1 MGDPII
7 RTGVGRRTRV
17 TQREIGPNHAE
28 IGLIF
33 TPYADVV
40 VEAPEESSS
49 ESSTF
54 AQHNG
59 PFTRYERRVAR
70 RADGGATE
78 TTTWSV
84 DIPWF
89 WWMFTPLIGRH
100 FARRTHRDKRPWWAP
115 PQELNER
122 EVLVLALLAA
132 ASMASAFIN
141 TLFTQTVTYAAEAF
155 DVGEQGQGIAGAI
168 VRFGIIIAIPLAVL
182 GDRIGRRRIIVG
194 LAWVAPLVAALGALA
209 PNFWLLTANQTI
221 ARPLGLALDVA
232 LLVVAVEEMPK
243 NARAYGLSILALAS
257 GLGAGIAVLALP
269 LADAGEDGWRIIY
282 VVSLVWLVVAARLTR
297 RLSET
302 TRFTKHKVEGSRR
315 KKTRKT
321 GSHAPRTLKARGV
334 RVGGRFRTQGV
345 ILVVAFLG
353 NVFLATASIFQ
364 NRYLKDVRGYS
375 AALVAAFTL
384 FTTIPSAL
392 GLVFGGR
399 LADDYG
405 RRLIAATCIPV
416 GAMMIAL
423 SFVAEG
429 PLMWLCAVVG
439 GVFAATAYPAMAV
452 YRGELSPTAKRQTS
466 SFLVTVSA
474 LLGGSVGLIA
484 GGTLIDHHWS
494 YGTVMLMFSSVSVVI
509 AVMVWVFYPE
519 TAHRELE
526 ELNPEDAV

>member
-1 MGDPII
+1 MSDPII
-7 RTGVGRRTRV
+7 RTGIGRRTRV
-17 TQREIGPNHAE
+17 TEREIGPNHAE

-33 TPYADVV
+33 TPYADIV
-40 VEAPEESSS
+40 VESAGAAGEETSSGTA
-49 ESSTF
+49 TF

-59 PFTRYERRVAR
+59 PFTRYERTITR
-70 RADGGATE
+70 RDDGGAKE

-100 FARRTHRDKRPWWAP
+100 FAHRTHRTKRPWWAP

-155 DVGEQGQGIAGAI
+155 DVGEQGQGVAGAI
-168 VRFGIIIAIPLAVL
+168 VRIGIIIAIPLAVL
-182 GDRIGRRRIIVG
+182 GDRLGRRRIIVV

-269 LADAGEDGWRIIY
+269 LADAGDDGWRIIY

-297 RLSET
+297 RLAET
-302 TRFTKHKVEGSRR
+302 TRFTRHVTERTTKGSRCE
-315 KKTRKT
+315 KARKT
-321 GSHAPRTLKARGV
+321 GTYTPKTL
-334 RVGGRFRTQGV
+334 RVQGV
-345 ILVVAFLG
+345 ILTVAFLG

-375 AALVAAFTL
+375 AVLVATFTL
-384 FTTIPSAL
+384 LTTFPSAL

-405 RRLIAATCIPV
+405 RRVVAATCIPI
-416 GAMMIAL
+416 GALMIAM
-423 SFVAEG
+423 SFVADG
-429 PLMWLCAVVG
+429 VLMWVCAIVG

-474 LLGGSVGLIA
+474 LLGGSVGLIV

-509 AVMVWVFYPE
+509 AALVWVFYPE

-526 ELNPEDAV
+526 ELNPQDAV

>member
-1 MGDPII
+1 MGRPDI
-7 RTGVGRRTRV
+7 RTDRGRRIRV
-17 TQREIGPNHAE
+17 TTREIGPND
-28 IGLIF
+28 
-33 TPYADVV
+33 ADFSSILEPHSDIV
-40 VEAPEESSS
+40 VESVGSTSADTT
-49 ESSTF
+49 TF

-59 PFTRYERRVAR
+59 PFTTYERVVTR
-70 RADGGATE
+70 RTDGAAHE

-89 WWMFTPLIGRH
+89 WWMFTPLISRH
-100 FARRTHRDKRPWWAP
+100 FARHERRAKSTWWAP
-115 PQELNER
+115 PQELNQR
-122 EVLVLALLAA
+122 EVLVLSLLAA

-155 DVGEQGQGIAGAI
+155 NVGEQGQGVAAAI
-168 VRFGIIIAIPLAVL
+168 VRFGIVVAIPIAVL
-182 GDRIGRRRIIVG
+182 GDRIGRRRIIVS
-194 LAWVAPLVAALGALA
+194 LAWIAPVIAALGALA
-209 PNFWLLTANQTI
+209 PSFWLLTANQTI

-257 GLGAGIAVLALP
+257 GLGAGIAVIALP
-269 LADAGEDGWRIIY
+269 LADAGENGWRIIY
-282 VVSLVWLVVAARLTR
+282 VVSLIWLVVAARLTR

-302 TRFTKHKVEGSRR
+302 TRFTRHRSAGSHEGSRCGI
-315 KKTRKT
+315 TRKT
-321 GSHAPRTLKARGV
+321 GNSTPRTLNV
-334 RVGGRFRTQGV
+334 QGV
-345 ILVVAFLG
+345 ILLVAFLG

-375 AALVAAFTL
+375 AVLVAAFTL
-384 FTTIPSAL
+384 LTTTPSAL

-399 LADDYG
+399 LADVYG
-405 RRLIAATCIPV
+405 RRVVAATCIPV
-416 GAMMIAL
+416 GALLIAM
-423 SFVAEG
+423 SFVFDG
-429 PLMWLCAVVG
+429 PLMWVCAVTG

-474 LLGGSVGLIA
+474 LLGGSAGLIV

-494 YGTVMLMFSSVSVVI
+494 YGTVMLTFSSVSLVI
-509 AVMVWVFYPE
+509 AALVWFFYPE

-526 ELNPEDAV
+526 ELNPQDAP

>member
-17 TQREIGPNHAE
+17 THREIGPND
-28 IGLIF
+28 
-33 TPYADVV
+33 ADFSSILEPHSDIV
-40 VEAPEESSS
+40 VESAGSTSADTT
-49 ESSTF
+49 TF

-59 PFTRYERRVAR
+59 PFTTYERVVTR
-70 RADGGATE
+70 RADGAAHE

-89 WWMFTPLIGRH
+89 WWMFTPLISRH
-100 FARRTHRDKRPWWAP
+100 FARHERRAKSTWWAP
-115 PQELNER
+115 PQELNQR
-122 EVLVLALLAA
+122 EVLVLSLLAA

-155 DVGEQGQGIAGAI
+155 NVGEQGQGVAAAI
-168 VRFGIIIAIPLAVL
+168 VRFGIVVAIPIAVL
-182 GDRIGRRRIIVG
+182 GDRIGRRRIIVS
-194 LAWVAPLVAALGALA
+194 LAWIAPVIAALGALA
-209 PNFWLLTANQTI
+209 PSFWLLTANQTI

-269 LADAGEDGWRIIY
+269 LADAGENGWRIIY
-282 VVSLVWLVVAARLTR
+282 VVSLVWLVVAARLPR

-302 TRFTKHKVEGSRR
+302 TRFTKHKVEGSRCE
-315 KKTRKT
+315 KTRKT
-321 GSHAPRTLKARGV
+321 GSHAPRTLQGNV
-334 RVGGRFRTQGV
+334 RTQGV

-384 FTTIPSAL
+384 VTTIPSAL

-416 GAMMIAL
+416 GALMIAL

>member
-7 RTGVGRRTRV
+7 RAGNGRKMRV
-17 TQREIGPNHAE
+17 TRREIAPNHPE
-28 IGLIF
+28 ISSIF
-33 TPYADVV
+33 TPYTDVTA
-40 VEAPEESSS
+40 EIAEETSSD
-49 ESSTF
+49 EMRF

-70 RADGGATE
+70 RADGGASE

-155 DVGEQGQGIAGAI
+155 DVGEQGQGVAAAV

-182 GDRIGRRRIIVG
+182 GDRIGRRRIIVA
-194 LAWVAPLVAALGALA
+194 LAWVAPLIAALGALA

-269 LADAGEDGWRIIY
+269 LADAGDNGWRVIY
-282 VVSLVWLVVAARLTR
+282 VVSLVWLVVAARLTK

-302 TRFTKHKVEGSRR
+302 TRFTRHVVREGSRCE
-315 KKTRKT
+315 KARKT
-321 GSHAPRTLKARGV
+321 GNSTPKTLV
-334 RVGGRFRTQGV
+334 RTQGV
-345 ILVVAFLG
+345 ILIVAFLG

-375 AALVAAFTL
+375 AVLVAAFTL
-384 FTTIPSAL
+384 FTTVPSAL

-405 RRLIAATCIPV
+405 RRFVAATCIPI
-416 GAMMIAL
+416 GALMIAL

-474 LLGGSVGLIA
+474 LLGGSIGLIV

-494 YGTVMLMFSSVSVVI
+494 YGTVMLMFSLVSVVI
-509 AVMVWVFYPE
+509 AALVWAFYPE

-526 ELNPEDAV
+526 ELNPQDAD

>member
-1 MGDPII
+1 MGDPIN

-17 TQREIGPNHAE
+17 TQREIGPKHAE
-28 IGLIF
+28 IDLIF
-33 TPYADVV
+33 TPYADVM

-49 ESSTF
+49 DSSAF

-70 RADGGATE
+70 RADGGASE

-84 DIPWF
+84 DIQWF

-168 VRFGIIIAIPLAVL
+168 VRLGIIIAIPLAVL

-282 VVSLVWLVVAARLTR
+282 VVSLVWLAVAARLTR

-302 TRFTKHKVEGSRR
+302 NRFTKHKDSRCE
-315 KKTRKT
+315 KTRKT
-321 GSHAPRTLKARGV
+321 GNCTPRTLRANI
-334 RVGGRFRTQGV
+334 RVQGV

-353 NVFLATASIFQ
+353 NVFLATASVFQ

-375 AALVAAFTL
+375 AALVAAFAL
-384 FTTIPSAL
+384 VTTIPSAL

-405 RRLIAATCIPV
+405 RRLIAATCVPV
-416 GAMMIAL
+416 GALMIAL

-429 PLMWLCAVVG
+429 PLMWLCAVIG

-474 LLGGSVGLIA
+474 LMGGSLGLIV

-509 AVMVWVFYPE
+509 AAMVWVFYPE

-526 ELNPEDAV
+526 ELNPEDAT

>member
-1 MGDPII
+1 MGDPSI
-7 RTGVGRRTRV
+7 RRGFGARIRV
-17 TQREIGPNHAE
+17 TRREIGPNHPE
-28 IGLIF
+28 IGALSS
-33 TPYADVV
+33 PYADVV
-40 VEAPEESSS
+40 IEHADEEGSVDCA
-49 ESSTF
+49 TF
-54 AQHNG
+54 TQHNG
-59 PFTRYERRVAR
+59 PFGSYNRVVER
-70 RADGGATE
+70 RADGSARE

-89 WWMFTPLIGRH
+89 WWMFTPLISRH
-100 FARRTHRDKRPWWAP
+100 FKHRTHRDKRPWWAP

-155 DVGEQGQGIAGAI
+155 DVGEQGQGIAAAV

-182 GDRIGRRRIIVG
+182 GDRIGRRRIIVA
-194 LAWVAPLVAALGALA
+194 LAWIAPLIAALGALA
-209 PNFWLLTANQTI
+209 PSFWLLTANQTV

-269 LADAGEDGWRIIY
+269 LADAGENGWRIIY

-297 RLSET
+297 RLAET
-302 TRFTKHKVEGSRR
+302 TRFTRHLVESSRKISRR
-315 KKTRKT
+315 KYAQKPHLRAPKT
-321 GSHAPRTLKARGV
+321 LGV
-334 RVGGRFRTQGV
+334 QGV
-345 ILVVAFLG
+345 ILLVAFLG

-384 FTTIPSAL
+384 VTTIPSAI

-405 RRLIAATCIPV
+405 RRVVAATCIPV
-416 GAMMIAL
+416 GALMIAL
-423 SFVAEG
+423 SFTTEG
-429 PLMWLCAVVG
+429 PLMWLCAIVG

-452 YRGELSPTAKRQTS
+452 YRGELAPTAKRQTS

-474 LLGGSVGLIA
+474 LLGGSLGLIV

-494 YGTVMLMFSSVSVVI
+494 YGTVMLTFASVSVVI
-509 AVMVWVFYPE
+509 AALVWVFYPE

-526 ELNPEDAV
+526 ELNPQDAPDAP

>member
-7 RTGVGRRTRV
+7 HTGFGRKTRV
-17 TQREIGPNHAE
+17 TTREIGPNHDE
-28 IGLIF
+28 ISTIF
-33 TPYADVV
+33 APYVDVV
-40 VEAPEESSS
+40 VETSGEEDSSGAA
-49 ESSTF
+49 TF

-59 PFTRYERRVAR
+59 PFTRYERSVVR
-70 RADGGATE
+70 RNDGGVRE

-100 FARRTHRDKRPWWAP
+100 FAHRTHRDKRPWWAP
-115 PQELNER
+115 PQALNER

-155 DVGEQGQGIAGAI
+155 DVGEQGQGVAGAI

-182 GDRIGRRRIIVG
+182 GDRVGRRRIIVG
-194 LAWVAPLVAALGALA
+194 LAWIAPLVAALGALA

-269 LADAGEDGWRIIY
+269 LADAGDNGWRIIY
-282 VVSLVWLVVAARLTR
+282 VVSLIWLVVAARLTR

-302 TRFTKHKVEGSRR
+302 TRFTRHIEGSLKGSRCE
-315 KKTRKT
+315 KARKT
-321 GSHAPRTLKARGV
+321 GNSTPRTLELGTARV
-334 RVGGRFRTQGV
+334 QGV
-345 ILVVAFLG
+345 ILTVAFLG

-375 AALVAAFTL
+375 AVLVATFTL
-384 FTTIPSAL
+384 LTTIPSAL
-392 GLVFGGR
+392 GLVYGGR

-405 RRLIAATCIPV
+405 RRMVAATCIPI
-416 GAMMIAL
+416 GALMIAL
-423 SFVAEG
+423 SFVADG
-429 PLMWLCAVVG
+429 VLMWVCAIVG

-474 LLGGSVGLIA
+474 LLGGSVGLIV

-509 AVMVWVFYPE
+509 ALLVWFLYPE

-526 ELNPEDAV
+526 ELNPQDAL

>member
-1 MGDPII
+1 MSDPII
-7 RTGVGRRTRV
+7 RTGMGRKMRV
-17 TQREIGPNHAE
+17 TRREIAPNHPE
-28 IGLIF
+28 ISSIF
-33 TPYADVV
+33 TPYTDITA
-40 VEAPEESSS
+40 EIAEESSS
-49 ESSTF
+49 DAARF

-59 PFTRYERRVAR
+59 PFTRYERRVNR
-70 RADGGATE
+70 RADGGASE

-155 DVGEQGQGIAGAI
+155 DVGEQGQGVAAAV

-182 GDRIGRRRIIVG
+182 GDRVGRRRIIVA

-269 LADAGEDGWRIIY
+269 LADAGNNGWRIIY
-282 VVSLVWLVVAARLTR
+282 VVSLVWLVVAARLTK

-302 TRFTKHKVEGSRR
+302 TRFTRHLVREGSRCE
-315 KKTRKT
+315 KARKT
-321 GSHAPRTLKARGV
+321 GNSTPKTL
-334 RVGGRFRTQGV
+334 GRSVVRTQGV

-375 AALVAAFTL
+375 AVLVAAFTL
-384 FTTIPSAL
+384 FTTVPSAL

-405 RRLIAATCIPV
+405 RRFVAATCIPI
-416 GAMMIAL
+416 GALMIAL

-474 LLGGSVGLIA
+474 LLGGSIGLIV

-509 AVMVWVFYPE
+509 AVLVWVFYPE

-526 ELNPEDAV
+526 ELNPQDAV

>member
-1 MGDPII
+1 MA
-7 RTGVGRRTRV
+7 VS
-17 TQREIGPNHAE
+17 
-28 IGLIF
+28 
-33 TPYADVV
+33 TPYAEVV
-40 VEAPEESSS
+40 VEQADEGGSPGR
-49 ESSTF
+49 STF
-54 AQHNG
+54 VQRNG
-59 PFTRYERRVAR
+59 PFGAYRRVVERRD
-70 RADGGATE
+70 DGAVEE
-78 TTTWSV
+78 TTEWSV

-100 FARRTHRDKRPWWAP
+100 FKNRTHSDKRPWWAP
-115 PQELNER
+115 PQELSQR

-168 VRFGIIIAIPLAVL
+168 VRFGIVIAIPLAVL
-182 GDRIGRRRIIVG
+182 GDRIGRRRIIIA
-194 LAWVAPLVAALGALA
+194 LAWIAPIVAALGALA
-209 PNFWLLTANQTI
+209 PNFWILTANQTI

-269 LADAGEDGWRIIY
+269 LADSGDNGWRIIY
-282 VVSLVWLVVAARLTR
+282 VVSLLWLVVAARLTR
-297 RLSET
+297 RLAET
-302 TRFTKHKVEGSRR
+302 TRFTRHIEGSTKGSRKGSRR
-315 KKTRKT
+315 TDVQNLHVR
-321 GSHAPRTLKARGV
+321 APRTL
-334 RVGGRFRTQGV
+334 RVQGV

-353 NVFLATASIFQ
+353 NVFLATASVFQ
-364 NRYLKDVRGYS
+364 NRYLKDVRDYS
-375 AALVAAFTL
+375 AVLVATFTL
-384 FTTIPSAL
+384 VTTTPSAL

-405 RRLIAATCIPV
+405 RRVVASTCIPI
-416 GAMMIAL
+416 GALMIAL
-423 SFVAEG
+423 SFATEG
-429 PLMWLCAVVG
+429 PLMWVCAVVG

-452 YRGELSPTAKRQTS
+452 YRGELAPTAKRQTS

-474 LLGGSVGLIA
+474 LLGGSVGLVV

-494 YGTVMLMFSSVSVVI
+494 YGTVMLTFASVSLVI
-509 AVMVWVFYPE
+509 AGLVWAFYPE

-526 ELNPEDAV
+526 ELNPQDAVDQA

>member
-1 MGDPII
+1 MSEPII
-7 RTGVGRRTRV
+7 RTGVGRKTRLSR
-17 TQREIGPNHAE
+17 REIGPNHAE
-28 IGLIF
+28 IVSIF
-33 TPYADVV
+33 TPYTDVV
-40 VEAPEESSS
+40 VETTTENSAESSA
-49 ESSTF
+49 F
-54 AQHNG
+54 IQRNG

-70 RADGGATE
+70 RADGGASE

-89 WWMFTPLIGRH
+89 WWMFTPLIRRH
-100 FARRTHRDKRPWWAP
+100 FARRAHRDKSPWWAS

-132 ASMASAFIN
+132 ASMASAFVN

-155 DVGEQGQGIAGAI
+155 DVGEQGQGVAGAI
-168 VRFGIIIAIPLAVL
+168 VRLGIIIAIPLAVL
-182 GDRIGRRRIIVG
+182 GDRVGRRRIIVA
-194 LAWVAPLVAALGALA
+194 LAWITPLVAALGALA

-257 GLGAGIAVLALP
+257 GLGAGLAVLVLP
-269 LADAGEDGWRIIY
+269 LADASDDGWRIIY
-282 VVSLVWLVVAARLTR
+282 VVSLVWLVVAVRLTR

-302 TRFTKHKVEGSRR
+302 TRFTRHLVEGSRR
-315 KKTRKT
+315 AKVQNLHLGAPKT
-321 GSHAPRTLKARGV
+321 PRTNLK
-334 RVGGRFRTQGV
+334 TQGV

-353 NVFLATASIFQ
+353 NVFLATASVFQ

-384 FTTIPSAL
+384 VTTVPSAL

-405 RRLIAATCIPV
+405 RRLVAAACIPV
-416 GAMMIAL
+416 GALMIAL
-423 SFVAEG
+423 SFVAQG
-429 PLMWLCAVVG
+429 PLMWTCAIIG

-474 LLGGSVGLIA
+474 LLGGSIGLVV
-484 GGTLIDHHWS
+484 GGTLIDRDWS

-526 ELNPEDAV
+526 ELNPQDAL

>member
-1 MGDPII
+1 MSDPII
-7 RTGVGRRTRV
+7 RTGVGHKTRV
-17 TQREIGPNHAE
+17 TRREIGPNDAE
-28 IGLIF
+28 IVTIF

-40 VEAPEESSS
+40 VEASAESSS

-59 PFTRYERRVAR
+59 PFTRYERRVTR
-70 RADGGATE
+70 RPDGGASE

-100 FARRTHRDKRPWWAP
+100 FARRTHRDRRPWWAP

-155 DVGEQGQGIAGAI
+155 DVGEQGQGVAGAI

-182 GDRIGRRRIIVG
+182 GDRIGRRRIIVA

-269 LADAGEDGWRIIY
+269 LADAGDDGWRIIY

-302 TRFTKHKVEGSRR
+302 TRFTKHKDSRCE
-315 KKTRKT
+315 KTRKT
-321 GSHAPRTLKARGV
+321 GNYTPRTLKARTLKKN
-334 RVGGRFRTQGV
+334 FRTRGV

-375 AALVAAFTL
+375 AVLVAAFTL
-384 FTTIPSAL
+384 VTTIPSAL

-405 RRLIAATCIPV
+405 RRLVAATCIPV
-416 GAMMIAL
+416 GALMIAL

-429 PLMWLCAVVG
+429 PLMWMCAVVG

-474 LLGGSVGLIA
+474 LLGGSVGLIV

-526 ELNPEDAV
+526 ELNPQDSL

>member
-1 MGDPII
+1 MGDPSI
-7 RTGVGRRTRV
+7 RGGFGTRLRV
-17 TQREIGPNHAE
+17 TRRELAPNHPEIGVAA
-28 IGLIF
+28 
-33 TPYADVV
+33 TPYADVMTE
-40 VEAPEESSS
+40 EALEDNSSGRAI
-49 ESSTF
+49 F
-54 AQHNG
+54 AQRNG
-59 PFTRYERRVAR
+59 PFGTYERIVER
-70 RADGGATE
+70 RSDGGLNE

-89 WWMFTPLIGRH
+89 WWMFTPAIRRH
-100 FARRTHRDKRPWWAP
+100 FKNRTHRDKRPWWAP
-115 PQELNER
+115 PQELNQR

-155 DVGEQGQGIAGAI
+155 DVGEQGQGVAGAV
-168 VRFGIIIAIPLAVL
+168 VRFGIVIAIPLAVL
-182 GDRIGRRRIIVG
+182 GDRIGRRRIIIA
-194 LAWVAPLVAALGALA
+194 LAWIAPLFAALGALA
-209 PNFWLLTANQTI
+209 PNFWILTANQTI

-269 LADAGEDGWRIIY
+269 LADTGANGWRIIY
-282 VVSLVWLVVAARLTR
+282 VVSLLWLVVAARLTR

-302 TRFTKHKVEGSRR
+302 TRFTRHAQSSLKQSRR
-315 KKTRKT
+315 KNAQKA
-321 GSHAPRTLKARGV
+321 GSPAPRTL
-334 RVGGRFRTQGV
+334 RVQGV

-375 AALVAAFTL
+375 AVLVAAFTL
-384 FTTIPSAL
+384 VTTTPSAL

-405 RRLIAATCIPV
+405 RRVVASTCIPI
-416 GAMMIAL
+416 GALMIAL

-429 PLMWLCAVVG
+429 PLMWVCAVVG

-452 YRGELSPTAKRQTS
+452 YRGELAPTAKRQTS

-474 LLGGSVGLIA
+474 LLGGSVGLIV

-494 YGTVMLMFSSVSVVI
+494 YGTVMLSFASVSLII
-509 AVMVWVFYPE
+509 AALVWVFYPE

-526 ELNPEDAV
+526 ELNPQDAVDPD

>member
-1 MGDPII
+1 MSDPII
-7 RTGVGRRTRV
+7 RTGVGRKTRV
-17 TQREIGPNHAE
+17 TRREIGPNHAE
-28 IGLIF
+28 IASIF
-33 TPYADVV
+33 APYADVV
-40 VEAPEESSS
+40 VEVPTENSS
-49 ESSTF
+49 ESATF

-59 PFTRYERRVAR
+59 PFTRYERQVTR
-70 RADGGATE
+70 RRDGGAIE
-78 TTTWSV
+78 ATTWSV

-89 WWMFTPLIGRH
+89 WWMFTPLISRH

-182 GDRIGRRRIIVG
+182 GDRIGRRRIIVA

-269 LADAGEDGWRIIY
+269 LADAGNDGWRIIY

-302 TRFTKHKVEGSRR
+302 TRFTRHVEGSAKVSRR
-315 KKTRKT
+315 KNAQNAGRT
-321 GSHAPRTLKARGV
+321 APRTLGV
-334 RVGGRFRTQGV
+334 QGV

-375 AALVAAFTL
+375 AVLVAAFTL
-384 FTTIPSAL
+384 VTTIPSAL

-405 RRLIAATCIPV
+405 RRLVAAACIPV
-416 GAMMIAL
+416 GALMIAL

-452 YRGELSPTAKRQTS
+452 YRGELAPTAKRQTS

-484 GGTLIDHHWS
+484 GGTLINHHWS

-526 ELNPEDAV
+526 ELNPQDTF

>member
-1 MGDPII
+1 MSDPII
-7 RTGVGRRTRV
+7 RTGMGHKMRV
-17 TQREIGPNHAE
+17 TRREIAPNDSE
-28 IGLIF
+28 ISSIF
-33 TPYADVV
+33 TPYTDIT
-40 VEAPEESSS
+40 VEIAEECSFD
-49 ESSTF
+49 TARF

-59 PFTRYERRVAR
+59 PFSRYERRVTR
-70 RADGGATE
+70 RADGGANE

-155 DVGEQGQGIAGAI
+155 DVGEQGQGVAAAV

-182 GDRIGRRRIIVG
+182 GDRIGRRRIIVA
-194 LAWVAPLVAALGALA
+194 LAWVAPLIAALGALA

-243 NARAYGLSILALAS
+243 SARAYGLSILALAS

-269 LADAGEDGWRIIY
+269 LADAGDNGWRIIY
-282 VVSLVWLVVAARLTR
+282 VVSLLWLVVAARLTK

-302 TRFTKHKVEGSRR
+302 TRFTRHLVREGSRCE
-315 KKTRKT
+315 
-321 GSHAPRTLKARGV
+321 KARKRGNSTPKSL
-334 RVGGRFRTQGV
+334 GRSVVRTQGV

-375 AALVAAFTL
+375 AVLVAAFTL
-384 FTTIPSAL
+384 FTTVPSAL

-405 RRLIAATCIPV
+405 RRFVAATCIPI
-416 GAMMIAL
+416 GALMIAL

-466 SFLVTVSA
+466 SFLITVSA
-474 LLGGSVGLIA
+474 LLGGSIGLIV
-484 GGTLIDHHWS
+484 GGTLIDHDWS

-509 AVMVWVFYPE
+509 AVLVWVFYPE

-526 ELNPEDAV
+526 ELNPQDAV